1 MSQSGEKTEQPTR
14 KRLRDARRK
23 GQVTKSQDLSSAL
36 LLIVAVAVL
45 GFAGSYTGGK
55 LAQTMRDQIIYA
67 ASFRGE
73 LNQAAALAVLLAAA
87 QVIAVALAPLFAALI
102 LVGILANHLQVGSVF
117 AFQAVKP
124 DINKLNP
131 AEGFKQKFLKARPY
145 VELAKTL
152 IKITVTAVVVGSVL
166 WNARADLVNLTAQS
180 VTSVAAFTSAIVFEI
195 GLKVGFTFLLLGA
208 GDYFLQKFLYL
219 KEMKMT
225 KQEVR
230 EEHKETE
237 GNPLIKG
244 ARRQIHREILMQG
257 MMAAIK
263 KADAV
268 VVNPTHVAV
277 ALRYDRGTMNA
288 PTVVA
293 KGAELMAAHI
303 RQLAKEA
310 GVPIMRDV
318 GLARALYELE
328 LEAEVPEELYEA
340 VAVVL
345 RWVYQLAEERGEV
358 AQRSYG

>member
-1 MSQSGEKTEQPTR
+1 
-14 KRLRDARRK
+14 
-23 GQVTKSQDLSSAL
+23 
-36 LLIVAVAVL
+36 
-45 GFAGSYTGGK
+45 
-55 LAQTMRDQIIYA
+55 
-67 ASFRGE
+67 
-73 LNQAAALAVLLAAA
+73 
-87 QVIAVALAPLFAALI
+87 
-102 LVGILANHLQVGSVF
+102 
-117 AFQAVKP
+117 
-124 DINKLNP
+124 
-131 AEGFKQKFLKARPY
+131 
-145 VELAKTL
+145 
-152 IKITVTAVVVGSVL
+152 
-166 WNARADLVNLTAQS
+166 
-180 VTSVAAFTSAIVFEI
+180 VTSVAAFTSTIVLEI

-208 GDYFLQKFLYL
+208 ADYFLQKFLYL

-237 GNPLIKG
+237 GNPLVKG

-257 MMAAIK
+257 MMVAIK

-358 AQRSYG
+358 VQRSYG